1 MKRRIA
7 AWAGAGLLVAIA
19 WWLYALAWAPTPIT
33 VTAPMVWTLVR
44 LTCPLVLVGTH
55 LHLGVSLYWVLLS
68 NTVIYALIG
77 WLVEGLRRPLT
88 PAH

>member
-7 AWAGAGLLVAIA
+7 AWAGAGLLVATA

-33 VTAPMVWTLVR
+33 MTAPMVWALVR
-44 LTCPLVLVGTH
+44 LTCPLVLVGTY

-68 NTVIYALIG
+68 NAAIYALIG
-77 WLVEGLRRPLT
+77 LLVEGLRRQLS
-88 PAH
+88 PAD